1 MKRNLLLA
9 KFGILIFMLLG
20 ATSVVKAEEDIRTS
34 PTLTA
39 APVEIAIGEEAE
51 VAIGYE
57 STEPFTAYQLRV
69 VLPEGLSYVGS
80 EIVDE
85 DGETTTVFGTLGNA
99 CLASHSSDISLVKGN
114 LFFIVYN
121 LKMKALKNGILCKFK
136 VKADENLADN
146 AQIQYID
153 TKFSGFSD
161 HGTEMHSIY
170 MKGTID
176 VKKKIATG
184 INGVEAEG
192 QDAEAVYSIGGV
204 RLNKA
209 AKGVNVVIRNGKAIK
224 VVK

>member
-121 LKMKALKNGILCKFK
+121 LKMKALNFFCILPMMVYILVVGGIL
-136 VKADENLADN
+136 
-146 AQIQYID
+146 
-153 TKFSGFSD
+153 SGLMNISER
-161 HGTEMHSIY
+161 TL
-170 MKGTID
+170 
-176 VKKKIATG
+176 
-184 INGVEAEG
+184 
-192 QDAEAVYSIGGV
+192 Q
-204 RLNKA
+204 
-209 AKGVNVVIRNGKAIK
+209 
-224 VVK
+224 